1 MAIDANLTTVNEHEA
16 AGILGLKVA
25 TLQKWRWV
33 GTGPKFLKVGRL
45 VRYRLSDLNDFL
57 DGVTVEPREA

>member
-25 TLQKWRWV
+25 TLQKWRWE

-45 VRYRLSDLNDFL
+45 VRYRMISL
-57 DGVTVEPREA
+57 TA